1 MKTSENITP
10 YYFFS
15 IKDNS
20 IDKIQDKGLG
30 NASQYTYHEKEVG
43 VEQIFYKIKDGKI
56 VNM

>member
-1 MKTSENITP
+1 MR